1 MIQFLDIECENSWCW
16 GYGGQEILLG
26 GGRLK
31 ELKIVVKERAWG
43 GFLLSNTID
52 RELHLKWNEKELM
65 DSIEVDR
72 QTSWDEPSVSE
83 DEEDEGRIDRE
94 RQLPVGVELAT
105 MWSWVAEE
113 YDLVPISAGA
123 SAGYVAAGGVSE
135 NTSDT

>member
-1 MIQFLDIECENSWCW
+1 M
-16 GYGGQEILLG
+16 
-26 GGRLK
+26 
-31 ELKIVVKERAWG
+31 KIVVKERAWG

-52 RELHLKWNEKELM
+52 RELHIKWNEKELM

-94 RQLPVGVELAT
+94 RQLPVGAELAT